1 MKKTIVFATLGIFSA
16 SILFAA
22 DDAKADVKAAAKKLG
37 EKNNYSWTSTAKTE
51 GGGGGG
57 GGGGRGGFGG
67 GPTDGQFADGIVYL
81 KSTFGDRTM
90 HTAAKGEKVIFKG
103 EDEWEAAEDG
113 AQGPGTFAVRRMR
126 AFKAPAVEAADLADK
141 AKSLKSADGAIS
153 GDLTEEGAK
162 PFLTFGR
169 RQNADAP
176 TPKDAKG
183 SVKFWVKDGEL
194 TKYEYNVQGKITG
207 REDNEI
213 TINRTT
219 TVEIKDAGKT
229 KLTLPDEAKKKF

>member
-1 MKKTIVFATLGIFSA
+1 MKKTIVFAALGIFSA

-22 DDAKADVKAAAKKLG
+22 DDPKADVKAAAKKLG
-37 EKNNYSWTSTAKTE
+37 DKNNYSWTSTTKME
-51 GGGGGG
+51 GPGGGS
-57 GGGGRGGFGG
+57 GGRGFGG
-67 GPTDGQFADGIVYL
+67 GPTDGQFADGIIYL
-81 KSTFGDRTM
+81 KSTAGDRTM

-103 EDEWEAAEDG
+103 EDEWEVAEDG
-113 AQGPGTFAVRRMR
+113 AQGPGAFAARRMR
-126 AFKAPAVEAADLADK
+126 AYKAPAAEAADLADK
-141 AKSLKSADGAIS
+141 AKSLKSAEGAVS
-153 GDLTEEGAK
+153 GDLTEAGAK
-162 PFLTFGR
+162 TFLTFGGR

-176 TPKDAKG
+176 GPKDAKG

-229 KLTLPDEAKKKF
+229 KLTLPEEAKKKF

>member
-1 MKKTIVFATLGIFSA
+1 MKKTIVFATIGIFSA

-22 DDAKADVKAAAKKLG
+22 DDAKVDVKAAAKKIG
-37 EKNNYSWTSTAKTE
+37 DKNNYSWTSTTKME
-51 GGGGGG
+51 GAGG
-57 GGGGRGGFGG
+57 GGGGRGFGG
-67 GPTDGQFADGIVYL
+67 GPTDGQFADGLIYL

-103 EDEWEAAEDG
+103 EDEWEVADDG
-113 AQGPGTFAVRRMR
+113 AQGAGAFAARRMR
-126 AFKAPAVEAADLADK
+126 TFKAPAAEVADLADK
-141 AKSLKSADGAIS
+141 AQSLKSADGVIS
-153 GDLTEEGAK
+153 GDLTEAGAK
-162 PFLTFGR
+162 SFLTFGGR

-176 TPKDAKG
+176 GPKNAKG

-207 REDNEI
+207 REDTEI
-213 TINRTT
+213 PINRTT
-219 TVEIKDAGKT
+219 TVEIKDVGKT

>member
-1 MKKTIVFATLGIFSA
+1 MKKTIVFAALGIFSA

-22 DDAKADVKAAAKKLG
+22 DDAKADVKAAAKKIG
-37 EKNNYSWTSTAKTE
+37 DKNNYSWTSTTKMDGA
-51 GGGGGG
+51 GGG
-57 GGGGRGGFGG
+57 GGGGRGFGG
-67 GPTDGQFADGIVYL
+67 GPTDGQFADGIIYL

-103 EDEWEAAEDG
+103 EDEWDVADDG
-113 AQGPGTFAVRRMR
+113 AQGPGAFAARRMR
-126 AFKAPAVEAADLADK
+126 TFKAPAAEAADLVDK
-141 AKSLKSADGAIS
+141 AQSLKSADGVIS
-153 GDLTEEGAK
+153 GDLTEAGAK
-162 PFLTFGR
+162 SFLTFGGR

-176 TPKDAKG
+176 APKDAKG

-207 REDNEI
+207 REDTEI
-213 TINRTT
+213 PINRTT